1 MNVLFLTLLDFNSI
15 DEHNIYTDLLRKFY
29 QEGHSVYLVSPVERK
44 NNQKAHYIKCDNHV
58 GILKLKIANIQ
69 KTNIIEKGISTVT
82 LEQKFIQGIKKYYSD
97 IKFDLILYST
107 PPITLQK
114 AVKYVKTRDN
124 ATTYLMLK
132 DIFPQNAVD
141 MGMLSKHGLK
151 GILYKYFRLKEK
163 ALYRDS
169 DYIGCMSRA
178 NVDYVLKHNP
188 EVERNKVEI
197 CPNCIEVSSQVK
209 KLDSKEIAKL
219 KKKYGIPQGK
229 KIFVYG
235 GNLGRPQGIG
245 FIIECIKRI
254 EHEKGIYIIIIGS
267 GTEYARLEEAIQKK
281 SLKNT
286 KLYAALPKEDY
297 DAFLQLCDVGLI
309 FLDFR
314 FTIPNFPSRLLAY
327 MDKQLPVM
335 AIVDDVTDV
344 GKVIEDGGFGWS
356 CQSKNV
362 EDVIETFVKIA
373 NEKELSIYG
382 QRALLFLQDNYS
394 VDVAYSAIMKHF

>member
-1 MNVLFLTLLDFNSI
+1 M
-15 DEHNIYTDLLRKFY
+15 
-29 QEGHSVYLVSPVERK
+29 
-44 NNQKAHYIKCDNHV
+44 
-58 GILKLKIANIQ
+58 
-69 KTNIIEKGISTVT
+69 
-82 LEQKFIQGIKKYYSD
+82 
-97 IKFDLILYST
+97 ILYST

-286 KLYAALPKEDY
+286 KLYAALPKEEY

-309 FLDFR
+309 FLDYR

-335 AIVDDVTDV
+335 AIVDDATDV
-344 GKVIEDGGFGWS
+344 GKVIEDGEFGWS
-356 CQSKNV
+356 CRSKNI

-394 VDVAYSAIMKHF
+394 VGVAYAAIMRHF

>member
-29 QEGHSVYLVSPVERK
+29 QEGHSVYVISPVERK
-44 NNQKAHYIKCDNHV
+44 KNQKTHYKNCDNRV
-58 GILKLKIANIQ
+58 GILKLKIGNVQ

-82 LEQKFIQGIKKYYSD
+82 LERKFIQGIKKYYSD

-169 DYIGCMSRA
+169 DYIGCMSQA
-178 NVDYVLKHNP
+178 NVDYVLENNP

-219 KKKYGIPQGK
+219 KKKYGIPQDK

>member
-1 MNVLFLTLLDFNSI
+1 
-15 DEHNIYTDLLRKFY
+15 
-29 QEGHSVYLVSPVERK
+29 
-44 NNQKAHYIKCDNHV
+44 
-58 GILKLKIANIQ
+58 
-69 KTNIIEKGISTVT
+69 
-82 LEQKFIQGIKKYYSD
+82 
-97 IKFDLILYST
+97 
-107 PPITLQK
+107 
-114 AVKYVKTRDN
+114 
-124 ATTYLMLK
+124 
-132 DIFPQNAVD
+132 
-141 MGMLSKHGLK
+141 
-151 GILYKYFRLKEK
+151 
-163 ALYRDS
+163 
-169 DYIGCMSRA
+169 MSRA

>member
-15 DEHNIYTDLLRKFY
+15 GEQNIYTDLLRKFY
-29 QEGHSVYLVSPVERK
+29 QEGHSVYVVSPVERK
-44 NNQKAHYIKCDNHV
+44 NNQKPHYIKCDNHV
-58 GILKLKIANIQ
+58 GILKLKIGNIQ

-82 LEQKFIQGIKKYYSD
+82 LEQKFIKKKKKYYSD

-124 ATTYLMLK
+124 ATSYLMLE

>member
-29 QEGHSVYLVSPVERK
+29 QEGHSVYVVSPVERK
-44 NNQKAHYIKCDNHV
+44 NNQKTHY
-58 GILKLKIANIQ
+58 IQ